1 MEIKITNYSCY
12 DNGIVSETENISNIM
27 DKMVRLAAKL
37 TERYAGDIYYD
48 MLKLNNAINEKE
60 QLDNLFFFHK
70 NGVTTSET
78 NKLTAELYDG
88 LLCFFTPI
96 QTWRLTYNPDTME
109 IKLIR
114 VNVRKEGLY

>member
-27 DKMVRLAAKL
+27 NKMVRLAAKL

-78 NKLTAELYDG
+78 NKLTAKLYDG

>member
-96 QTWRLTYNPDTME
+96 QTWRLTYNPDIME

>member
-37 TERYAGDIYYD
+37 TERYAGDICYD

>member
-27 DKMVRLAAKL
+27 NKMVRLAANL
-37 TERYAGDIYYD
+37 TERHVGDIYYD